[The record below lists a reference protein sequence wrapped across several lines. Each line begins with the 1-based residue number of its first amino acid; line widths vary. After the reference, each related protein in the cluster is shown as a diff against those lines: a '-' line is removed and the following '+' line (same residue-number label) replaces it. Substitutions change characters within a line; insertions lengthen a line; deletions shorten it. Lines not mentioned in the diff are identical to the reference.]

1 MRYKTKRRNFSF
13 IIVLPTNK
21 KEKNA
26 VSQVTKRALE
36 QSLKNLLLKKPLT
49 KITINDIAEDCG
61 ISRMTFYYHFKD
73 IYDLVEWVCLED
85 AKRAL
90 DNKKTHDTWQQGLL
104 QIFYAVRENKPFV
117 MNVYHCV
124 DRAQVE
130 KYLRPLTDDLLM
142 GVIEEESQGKTI
154 RQEDKQCVAQVY
166 SYVFIGLM
174 LDWIRDDMK
183 QDPEVLVKKLAAVLQ
198 NAFAEALDRL
208 SVSGAK
214 TEKAI

>member
-1 MRYKTKRRNFSF
+1 MRYKTKRRSFSF

-154 RQEDKQCVAQVY
+154 RQEDKQFVAQVY